1 MEKDKF
7 KIDADIFKLRQKI
20 IVYREYLEYLSKAR
34 VCSNKIDNGLS
45 TIVCEQYEKVKTCC
59 IDGIG
64 EEDVLLEALKLKKTN
79 IYDINND
86 IYQELKNASNKVQDD
101 IEQCNSQIN
110 LLYKLREGASSVNF
124 K

>member
-110 LLYKLREGASSVNF
+110 LLYKLREEASSVNF